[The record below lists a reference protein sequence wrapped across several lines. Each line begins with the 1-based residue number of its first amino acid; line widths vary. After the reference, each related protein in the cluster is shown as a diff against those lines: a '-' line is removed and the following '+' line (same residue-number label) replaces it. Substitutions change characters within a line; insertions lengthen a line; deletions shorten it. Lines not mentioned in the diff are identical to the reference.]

1 MDKFKEIRPIALG
14 LAIKNNKLLV
24 SEGFDKVKN
33 ETFYR
38 CLGGGIEFLEKSE
51 EALKREFLEE
61 INVDITVKNFL
72 GISENIF
79 TYQGKKAHELILF
92 YSIEISDENYQEE
105 YKVIDDHGETI
116 AKWIDIDEFKNKNK
130 ILYPKEVFK
139 EWKRLLDKDGRVVY
153 FDANWYLHLFDEN
166 QNKKVKEDMKNM
178 EILFNNNLENKEVFA
193 HGNVSSEELMAL
205 EEIARQLVLSKEVRP
220 AWDIKALKECG
231 YDIIKVDENM
241 GRYVWDEKQKL
252 ENKSRPLFMIVAK

>member
-24 SEGFDKVKN
+24 SEGFDKSKN

-38 CLGGGIEFLEKSE
+38 CLGGGIECLEKGE

-61 INVDITVKNFL
+61 ININITVKDFL

-105 YKVIDDHGETI
+105 YKLIDDHGETI
-116 AKWIDIDEFKNKNK
+116 AKWIDIEEFKNKNK
-130 ILYPKEVFK
+130 ILYPEDIFK
-139 EWKRLLDKDGRVVY
+139 Y
-153 FDANWYLHLFDEN
+153 
-166 QNKKVKEDMKNM
+166 
-178 EILFNNNLENKEVFA
+178 I
-193 HGNVSSEELMAL
+193 
-205 EEIARQLVLSKEVRP
+205 
-220 AWDIKALKECG
+220 
-231 YDIIKVDENM
+231 
-241 GRYVWDEKQKL
+241 
-252 ENKSRPLFMIVAK
+252 

>member
-14 LAIKNNKLLV
+14 LVIKDNKLLV

-61 INVDITVKNFL
+61 INVNITVKDFL

-116 AKWIDIDEFKNKNK
+116 AKWINIDEFKNKNK
-130 ILYPKEVFK
+130 ILYPEEVFK
-139 EWKRLLDKDGRVVY
+139 Y
-153 FDANWYLHLFDEN
+153 
-166 QNKKVKEDMKNM
+166 
-178 EILFNNNLENKEVFA
+178 I
-193 HGNVSSEELMAL
+193 
-205 EEIARQLVLSKEVRP
+205 
-220 AWDIKALKECG
+220 
-231 YDIIKVDENM
+231 
-241 GRYVWDEKQKL
+241 
-252 ENKSRPLFMIVAK
+252 

>member
-1 MDKFKEIRPIALG
+1 MNKFKEIRPIVLG

-24 SEGFDKVKN
+24 SEGLDKVKN

-38 CLGGGIEFLEKSE
+38 CLGGGIEFLEKGK

-61 INVDITVKNFL
+61 INVDIIVKGFL

-92 YSIEISDENYQEE
+92 YSIEIPDKNYQEE

-130 ILYPKEVFK
+130 ILYPEEVFK
-139 EWKRLLDKDGRVVY
+139 Y
-153 FDANWYLHLFDEN
+153 
-166 QNKKVKEDMKNM
+166 
-178 EILFNNNLENKEVFA
+178 I
-193 HGNVSSEELMAL
+193 
-205 EEIARQLVLSKEVRP
+205 
-220 AWDIKALKECG
+220 
-231 YDIIKVDENM
+231 
-241 GRYVWDEKQKL
+241 
-252 ENKSRPLFMIVAK
+252 

>member
-51 EALKREFLEE
+51 EALKREFLGE

-139 EWKRLLDKDGRVVY
+139 Y
-153 FDANWYLHLFDEN
+153 
-166 QNKKVKEDMKNM
+166 
-178 EILFNNNLENKEVFA
+178 I
-193 HGNVSSEELMAL
+193 
-205 EEIARQLVLSKEVRP
+205 
-220 AWDIKALKECG
+220 
-231 YDIIKVDENM
+231 
-241 GRYVWDEKQKL
+241 
-252 ENKSRPLFMIVAK
+252 

>member
-24 SEGFDKVKN
+24 SEGFDKVRN

-116 AKWIDIDEFKNKNK
+116 AKWIEIDELKNKNK

-139 EWKRLLDKDGRVVY
+139 Y
-153 FDANWYLHLFDEN
+153 
-166 QNKKVKEDMKNM
+166 
-178 EILFNNNLENKEVFA
+178 I
-193 HGNVSSEELMAL
+193 
-205 EEIARQLVLSKEVRP
+205 
-220 AWDIKALKECG
+220 
-231 YDIIKVDENM
+231 
-241 GRYVWDEKQKL
+241 
-252 ENKSRPLFMIVAK
+252 

>member
-79 TYQGKKAHELILF
+79 TYQGKKTHELILF

-139 EWKRLLDKDGRVVY
+139 Y
-153 FDANWYLHLFDEN
+153 
-166 QNKKVKEDMKNM
+166 
-178 EILFNNNLENKEVFA
+178 I
-193 HGNVSSEELMAL
+193 
-205 EEIARQLVLSKEVRP
+205 
-220 AWDIKALKECG
+220 
-231 YDIIKVDENM
+231 
-241 GRYVWDEKQKL
+241 
-252 ENKSRPLFMIVAK
+252 

>member
-61 INVDITVKNFL
+61 IHVDITVKDFL

-116 AKWIDIDEFKNKNK
+116 AKWIDINEFKNKNK
-130 ILYPKEVFK
+130 ILYPEEVFK
-139 EWKRLLDKDGRVVY
+139 Y
-153 FDANWYLHLFDEN
+153 
-166 QNKKVKEDMKNM
+166 
-178 EILFNNNLENKEVFA
+178 I
-193 HGNVSSEELMAL
+193 
-205 EEIARQLVLSKEVRP
+205 
-220 AWDIKALKECG
+220 
-231 YDIIKVDENM
+231 
-241 GRYVWDEKQKL
+241 
-252 ENKSRPLFMIVAK
+252 

>member
-61 INVDITVKNFL
+61 INVDITVKDFL

-92 YSIEISDENYQEE
+92 YSIEVSDENYQEE
-105 YKVIDDHGETI
+105 YKVIDDHSETI

-130 ILYPKEVFK
+130 ILYPEEVFK
-139 EWKRLLDKDGRVVY
+139 Y
-153 FDANWYLHLFDEN
+153 
-166 QNKKVKEDMKNM
+166 
-178 EILFNNNLENKEVFA
+178 I
-193 HGNVSSEELMAL
+193 
-205 EEIARQLVLSKEVRP
+205 
-220 AWDIKALKECG
+220 
-231 YDIIKVDENM
+231 
-241 GRYVWDEKQKL
+241 
-252 ENKSRPLFMIVAK
+252 

>member
-14 LAIKNNKLLV
+14 LVIKDNKLLV

-33 ETFYR
+33 EIFYR

-61 INVDITVKNFL
+61 INVDIAVKDFL

-79 TYQGKKAHELILF
+79 TYQGKNAHELILF

-116 AKWIDIDEFKNKNK
+116 AKWIDIEEFKNKNK
-130 ILYPKEVFK
+130 ILYPEEVF
-139 EWKRLLDKDGRVVY
+139 
-153 FDANWYLHLFDEN
+153 
-166 QNKKVKEDMKNM
+166 
-178 EILFNNNLENKEVFA
+178 
-193 HGNVSSEELMAL
+193 
-205 EEIARQLVLSKEVRP
+205 
-220 AWDIKALKECG
+220 
-231 YDIIKVDENM
+231 
-241 GRYVWDEKQKL
+241 RY
-252 ENKSRPLFMIVAK
+252 I